1 MNGLLTAVEERIPIV
16 IVIFDNG
23 ALGWVR
29 HGQCDR
35 PIASEFGRFDY
46 AAIARAMGCL
56 AMRVEQP
63 ANLSGA
69 LEQALASE
77 RPAVVD
83 VVTSTA
89 HTFRDV
95 TSPLADY
102 PPAAVALARR

>member
-1 MNGLLTAVEERIPIV
+1 
-16 IVIFDNG
+16 
-23 ALGWVR
+23 LGWVR
-29 HGQCDR
+29 HGQGDR

-56 AMRVEQP
+56 AVRVQQP
-63 ANLSGA
+63 ADLRGA

-89 HTFRDV
+89 VTFRDV
-95 TSPLADY
+95 TS
-102 PPAAVALARR
+102 ALAAYPRAVVAPGRS